1 MKPELVNISND
12 TLIVY
17 WHLLGPMGVMS
28 DENALARFGNSR
40 SHCALVELKESIA
53 PLIRKKV
60 SKDFF
65 INTRFY

>member
-1 MKPELVNISND
+1 
-12 TLIVY
+12 
-17 WHLLGPMGVMS
+17 MGVMS